1 MRFRKKSAH
10 STTPTTPRAY
20 SLRLRLLFS
29 VLGLS
34 VFFWLVSLSIM
45 VYVAWDETN
54 DVFDDA
60 LKESASLLLHA
71 TRHEFEFHP
80 RPPRD
85 RSAQPD
91 TDDLHYQVVQ
101 QGQVVSRTKEAPLQP
116 FVADFH
122 KRKGFR
128 DITLNGDEWRV
139 FIIRAKDGALEVQVA
154 QALNKRLDI
163 LEELAENLIVPAL
176 ALLLLLVAV
185 STLTIYYLLRP
196 LTQMAQLL
204 TQKSP
209 QDLTA
214 LPMQRS
220 SAEVNAITDA
230 LNTLLARLQQT
241 LLNERRFTADAAH
254 ELRTPLAALS
264 MQTQL
269 LKRQH
274 PELAEPLSA
283 LRQDIERSTHLVSH
297 LLLLARLDPLNQQGQ
312 EKLNPEPLNVAALLQ
327 DQARLFQNELDARR
341 MQMVIT
347 LPSESMLQLYA
358 NRELMGIVLRNLI
371 NNALSYCPEGS
382 TLTLS
387 ASDTHAHTLVVVQDN
402 GPGVSDAEAER
413 LTQRF
418 YRVLGTD
425 TSGSGLGLSIV
436 QRIMELHHAQLKI
449 ESGSRY
455 AGLKITLMFPKK
467 LKA

>member
-1 MRFRKKSAH
+1 MMFRQKPAPATQAPKK
-10 STTPTTPRAY
+10 RAY
-20 SLRLRLLFS
+20 SLRLRLLLS
-29 VLGLS
+29 IIGMS

-80 RPPRD
+80 RPQRQEEH
-85 RSAQPD
+85 QPD

-101 QGQVVSRTKEAPLQP
+101 QGEVVSRTKEAPLSP
-116 FVADFH
+116 FVTDFP

-128 DITLNGDEWRV
+128 DMTLNGHEWRV
-139 FIIRAKDGALEVQVA
+139 FVIKAKDADLEVQVA
-154 QALNKRLDI
+154 QSLNKRLDI

-176 ALLLLLVAV
+176 LLLLLLVVV
-185 STLTIYYLLRP
+185 SALAIYYLLRP

-204 TQKSP
+204 AQQSP

-214 LPMQRS
+214 LPMRRS
-220 SAEVNAITDA
+220 SNEVNAITDA
-230 LNTLLARLQQT
+230 LNTLLARLQAT

-264 MQTQL
+264 MQAQL

-274 PELAEPLSA
+274 PELAEPLQA
-283 LRQDIERSTHLVSH
+283 LRQDIDRSTHLVSH
-297 LLLLARLDPLNQQGQ
+297 LLLLARLDPLNQQGE
-312 EKLNPEPLNVAALLQ
+312 EKLHPEQLSVAALLHEQ
-327 DQARLFQNELDARR
+327 TRVFQTELAGKN
-341 MQMVIT
+341 MQLVVA
-347 LPSESMLQLYA
+347 LPLESPLQVYA
-358 NRELMGIVLRNLI
+358 NRELIGIVLRNLI
-371 NNALSYCPEGS
+371 SNALSYCPAGS
-382 TLTLS
+382 TITLA
-387 ASDTHAHTLVVVQDN
+387 ASETASQTHIVVQDN
-402 GPGVSDAEAER
+402 GPGVSDEEVSR

-418 YRVLGTD
+418 YRILGTE

-436 QRIMELHHAQLKI
+436 QRIMELHHARLQI
-449 ESGSRY
+449 ESGRHY
-455 AGLKITLMFPKK
+455 AGLKFNLIFNKK
-467 LKA
+467 ASA